1 MRVNNHNAVPE
12 LRNKIVD
19 PDPDKSFTR
28 YKYIGNIILK
38 KNGGEEI
45 SASGINQ
52 FSPQSF
58 PTDDIAST
66 AMT

>member
-1 MRVNNHNAVPE
+1 MRVNNYNAVSE

-28 YKYIGNIILK
+28 YKFEEILK
-38 KNGGEEI
+38 RTAARRYRQVVLI
-45 SASGINQ
+45 S
-52 FSPQSF
+52 FRHKVF
-58 PTDDIAST
+58 LLTIAST